1 MIRYL
6 AKRVAHAIVV
16 LWAAF
21 TVSFFVMNLAPG
33 DPVVSIIGAQ
43 NIDSTPPSQ
52 IAALRAQFGINKPLV
67 EQYWV
72 QLAHA
77 LAGNLG
83 TSYSTRQPVAS
94 MLAGALPDTLA
105 LATSALVLGLAGGIV
120 LALLATLAPVNWAR
134 SLLLT
139 LPPIGASVPTFWSG
153 LVLLEV
159 FSFHWSLFPA
169 SSGDG
174 VGSLVLPAVTLAI
187 PIGALVAQLLS
198 ETLADTLTE
207 PYVQVIRAKGAARTR
222 IILGHAL
229 RNAALPVLTV
239 VGILV
244 ATVLGGSVIV
254 ETVFSRNGVGQ
265 IAATAVTSKDI
276 PVVQG
281 VVILSA
287 TAYVIVSLVVDLL
300 YPLVDPRVRLWG
312 QR

>member
-1 MIRYL
+1 MLRYL

-33 DPVVSIIGAQ
+33 DPVVAIIGAQ

-52 IAALRAQFGINKPLV
+52 IAALRAEFGINKPLV
-67 EQYWV
+67 EQYWT
-72 QLAHA
+72 QLVHA
-77 LAGNLG
+77 LQGNLG

-120 LALLATLAPVNWAR
+120 LAVLATLSPVNWAR

-159 FSFHWSLFPA
+159 FSFHWSVFPA

-174 VGSLVLPAVTLAI
+174 VSSLVLPAVTLAI
-187 PIGALVAQLLS
+187 PIGGLVAQLLS

-207 PYVQVIRAKGAARTR
+207 PYVQVIRAKGAARVR
-222 IILGHAL
+222 IICGHAL
-229 RNAALPVLTV
+229 RNAALPVLTI

-254 ETVFSRNGVGQ
+254 ETVFSRNGIGQ
-265 IAATAVTSKDI
+265 IAAAAVTSKDI

-281 VVILSA
+281 VVILAA

-312 QR
+312 SQ

>member
-1 MIRYL
+1 MLRYL

-33 DPVVSIIGAQ
+33 DPVVAIIGAQ

-67 EQYWV
+67 EQYWT
-72 QLAHA
+72 QLVHA
-77 LAGNLG
+77 LQGNLG
-83 TSYSTRQPVAS
+83 TSYATRQPVAS
-94 MLAGALPDTLA
+94 MLAGAMPDTLA

-120 LALLATLAPVNWAR
+120 LAVLATLSPVNWAR

-159 FSFHWSLFPA
+159 FSFHWSVFPA

-174 VGSLVLPAVTLAI
+174 VSSLVLPAVTLAI
-187 PIGALVAQLLS
+187 PIGGLVAQLLS

-207 PYVQVIRAKGAARTR
+207 PYVQVIRAKGAARAR

-229 RNAALPVLTV
+229 RNAALPVLTI

-254 ETVFSRNGVGQ
+254 ETVFSRNGIGQ
-265 IAATAVTSKDI
+265 IAAAAVTSKDI

-281 VVILSA
+281 VVILAA

-312 QR
+312 NS